1 MGQTQTLMIMLVW
14 KCKGHA
20 PLRRMRTANKRIASA
35 ANSRLFLNLKI
46 SYLIIMFNNKII
58 KYKDKQINLHKHVL
72 GGYILPVPIVEL
84 TRTLYDNDLINIT
97 DIFGMLSP
105 NYNQN
110 DINKNILTYLITIYN
125 KLGRLLYLDNDTY
138 KLFNAEII
146 NKILLNSIDQKQI
159 NTYLLELIIHIHS
172 KVANISQKLLVKD
185 DTIIKFNDIINSDAK
200 TAILSDTMFQSDINR
215 HFLTAI
221 LFICSQLETCY
232 KAPII

>member
-1 MGQTQTLMIMLVW
+1 
-14 KCKGHA
+14 
-20 PLRRMRTANKRIASA
+20 
-35 ANSRLFLNLKI
+35 
-46 SYLIIMFNNKII
+46 MFNNKII

-84 TRTLYDNDLINIT
+84 TQTLYDNDIINIT

-146 NKILLNSIDQKQI
+146 NKILLNSINQKQI
-159 NTYLLELIIHIHS
+159 NTYLLELIIHIHI
-172 KVANISQKLLVKD
+172 KVASISKLLLVKD

-200 TAILSDTMFQSDINR
+200 AAILSDTMFQSDINR

>member
-1 MGQTQTLMIMLVW
+1 LQALHINSGSVRGEAQ
-14 KCKGHA
+14 
-20 PLRRMRTANKRIASA
+20 LRRMRMANKRIASA
-35 ANSRLFLNLKI
+35 ANSRIFLNLKI

-84 TRTLYDNDLINIT
+84 TRTLYDNDIINIT

-146 NKILLNSIDQKQI
+146 NKILLNSINQKQI
-159 NTYLLELIIHIHS
+159 NTYLLELIIHIYI
-172 KVANISQKLLVKD
+172 KVASISKLLLVKD
-185 DTIIKFNDIINSDAK
+185 DTIINFNDIINSNAK

-232 KAPII
+232 KAPIT

>member
-1 MGQTQTLMIMLVW
+1 
-14 KCKGHA
+14 
-20 PLRRMRTANKRIASA
+20 
-35 ANSRLFLNLKI
+35 
-46 SYLIIMFNNKII
+46 MFNNKII

-172 KVANISQKLLVKD
+172 KVAYISQKLLVKD

-221 LFICSQLETCY
+221 LFICSQLETCV
-232 KAPII
+232 KAPIT

>member
-1 MGQTQTLMIMLVW
+1 M
-14 KCKGHA
+14 
-20 PLRRMRTANKRIASA
+20 ANKRIASA
-35 ANSRLFLNLKI
+35 ANSRIFLNLKI

-84 TRTLYDNDLINIT
+84 TRTLYDNDIINIT

-146 NKILLNSIDQKQI
+146 NKILLNSINQKQI
-159 NTYLLELIIHIHS
+159 NTYLLELIIHIYI
-172 KVANISQKLLVKD
+172 KVASISKLLLVKD
-185 DTIIKFNDIINSDAK
+185 DTIINFNDIINSNAK

-232 KAPII
+232 KAPIT

>member
-1 MGQTQTLMIMLVW
+1 LQALHINSGSVRGEAQ
-14 KCKGHA
+14 
-20 PLRRMRTANKRIASA
+20 LRRMRMANKRIASA
-35 ANSRLFLNLKI
+35 ANSRIFLNLKI

-84 TRTLYDNDLINIT
+84 TRTLYDNDIINIT

-146 NKILLNSIDQKQI
+146 NKILLNSINQKQI
-159 NTYLLELIIHIHS
+159 NTYLLELIIHIYI
-172 KVANISQKLLVKD
+172 KVASISKLLLVKD
-185 DTIIKFNDIINSDAK
+185 DTIINFNDIINSNAK

-232 KAPII
+232 KEPIT